1 MIMAAQSGGR
11 AAYLGRLARVALSPE
26 EETKMERDLER
37 ILEYVSQLEKVDT
50 AGVEPSYHVLPLTN
64 VMREDVRKDSLPV
77 DEALRNAPDKS
88 GAFFRVPKVL

>member
-1 MIMAAQSGGR
+1 MAAQSGGR